1 MGKPDRRAG
10 VFYDRAETWADEMR
24 ALRAIL
30 LGSPL
35 DEGFKWRQPVYMWK
49 GANLALV
56 GAFKADCVLSF
67 FKGVLL
73 TDPKGL
79 LAPPGENSRSAR
91 VARFTSVEDIEA
103 AAPGLRALI
112 DEAIR
117 LESEGATVDL
127 PKDDLEAPSELV
139 DALDGDEPLREAF
152 EALTP
157 GRRRSWILHLN
168 GAKQSATR
176 TARIAKARDRIL
188 AGKGLND
195 R

>member
-1 MGKPDRRAG
+1 MGTADRRAG
-10 VFYDRAETWADEMR
+10 VFYDRANAWAEEMR

-30 LGSPL
+30 LDSPL
-35 DEGFKWRQPVYMWK
+35 DEGFKWRQPVYMWE
-49 GANLALV
+49 GANVALV

-73 TDPKGL
+73 SDPEGVL
-79 LAPPGENSRSAR
+79 VAPGDNSRSAR
-91 VARFTSVEDIEA
+91 VARFTSVKDVEA
-103 AAPGLRALI
+103 AASALRAII
-112 DEAIR
+112 DEAVR
-117 LESEGATVDL
+117 LEKEGAKVDL
-127 PKDDLEAPSELV
+127 PKDDLEPPTELV
-139 DALDGDEPLREAF
+139 AALDADGALREAF

-168 GAKQSATR
+168 GAKQSSTR

>member
-1 MGKPDRRAG
+1 MGDADRRAG
-10 VFYDRAETWADEMR
+10 VFYDRAGAWADEMR

-30 LGSPL
+30 LASPL
-35 DEGFKWRQPVYMWK
+35 DEAFKWRQPVYMWE

-56 GAFKADCVLSF
+56 GAFRADCVLSF

-73 TDPKGL
+73 TDPEGIL
-79 LAPPGENSRSAR
+79 VPPGDNSRSAR
-91 VARFTSVEDIEA
+91 VARFTSVEDIET
-103 AAPGLRALI
+103 AAPALRALI

-117 LESEGATVDL
+117 LESEGAMVDL
-127 PKDDLEAPSELV
+127 PKDDLDPPAELI
-139 DALDGDEPLREAF
+139 DALDADEPLREAF

-176 TARIAKARDRIL
+176 SARIEKARDRIL